1 MIPILYKA
9 NEKDFEHNGIGPL
22 VDALSCIVTE
32 NRNGTYE
39 AEFVYPT
46 NGALYSKITE
56 DCLFKAK
63 PNETSEPQIFRI
75 YKSSKPMNKKVTFY
89 GEHVSY
95 RLKGIPIETV
105 EIKSGRYL

>member
-46 NGALYSKITE
+46 NGALY
-56 DCLFKAK
+56 
-63 PNETSEPQIFRI
+63 PQINR
-75 YKSSKPMNKKVTFY
+75 
-89 GEHVSY
+89 
-95 RLKGIPIETV
+95 RLLVQGKAERNVRTADFP
-105 EIKSGRYL
+105 YLQIV